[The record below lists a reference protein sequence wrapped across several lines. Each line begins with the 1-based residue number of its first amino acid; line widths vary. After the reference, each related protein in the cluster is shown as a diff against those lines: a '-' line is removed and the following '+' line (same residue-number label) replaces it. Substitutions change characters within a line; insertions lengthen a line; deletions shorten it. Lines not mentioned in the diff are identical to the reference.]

1 MLWKFKRS
9 EPSQAPAA
17 AVTPPSTSPNYVA
30 DKPQTSAPSKVE
42 NEDVVTGHPQGAYVI
57 PASYRIVGSL
67 VTHRHVVVEGDLQ
80 GPALVAPSVH
90 VGPSGKLSI
99 PTQAATI
106 TVSGTVEA
114 PVMACDIVEVRA
126 GGSLRSDVE
135 AGGLSILPGG
145 LVSGARLAIGPLR
158 RRES

>member
-9 EPSQAPAA
+9 EPSQASAA
-17 AVTPPSTSPNYVA
+17 AVTPPPTSPNYVA
-30 DKPQTSAPSKVE
+30 DKPQATAPSKVE
-42 NEDVVTGHPQGAYVI
+42 NEDVIAGHHPGTYLI
-57 PASYRIVGSL
+57 PAGYRIIGSL

-90 VGPSGKLSI
+90 VSTSGRLNI

-114 PVMACDIVEVRA
+114 PVMARDTVEVRA

-145 LVSGARLAIGPLR
+145 MVSGARLAIGPLR